1 LLQYKAAAKHVVAH
15 RLAASHCEEEI
26 DMLPK
31 QRGVDI
37 DLGTKC
43 RVIRLIREFGSR
55 IVASPTDA
63 DRRRQVPACQS
74 NRRGR

>member
-43 RVIRLIREFGSR
+43 RVIRLIRELELE
-55 IVASPTDA
+55 
-63 DRRRQVPACQS
+63 
-74 NRRGR
+74 